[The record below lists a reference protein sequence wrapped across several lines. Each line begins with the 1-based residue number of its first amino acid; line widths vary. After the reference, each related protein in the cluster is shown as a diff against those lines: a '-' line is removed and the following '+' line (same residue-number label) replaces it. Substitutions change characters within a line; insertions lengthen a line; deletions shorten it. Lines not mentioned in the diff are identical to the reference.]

1 MEDIN
6 KKAQDDEVNKA
17 EEEIG
22 EEPRKFI
29 SCPKIKKSKTM
40 ETQIIPKRLE
50 IGMRVNAV
58 CMGKNVGKYVVFK
71 FGYDS
76 RKIRPVAKLRLLGGE
91 PDKVAIITERAVNED
106 GSVKLLKRCE
116 GHEIQ
121 CTEYFVENEK

>member
-6 KKAQDDEVNKA
+6 KKAQDDELNKA

-22 EEPRKFI
+22 ERPRKFI
-29 SCPKIKKSKTM
+29 PVPKVKKEKNN
-40 ETQIIPKRLE
+40 ETQMIPKRLE

-106 GSVKLLKRCE
+106 GSVKLQIGRASCRE
-116 GHEIQ
+116 R
-121 CTEYFVENEK
+121 V

>member
-1 MEDIN
+1 M
-6 KKAQDDEVNKA
+6 
-17 EEEIG
+17 
-22 EEPRKFI
+22 
-29 SCPKIKKSKTM
+29 KTQM
-40 ETQIIPKRLE
+40 IPKRLE

-58 CMGKNVGKYVVFK
+58 CMGKNVGKYIVFK
-71 FGYDS
+71 FGYDR

>member
-1 MEDIN
+1 M
-6 KKAQDDEVNKA
+6 
-17 EEEIG
+17 
-22 EEPRKFI
+22 
-29 SCPKIKKSKTM
+29 KTQM
-40 ETQIIPKRLE
+40 IPKRLE

-71 FGYDS
+71 FGYDR

-91 PDKVAIITERAVNED
+91 PDKVATNTERAVNED
-106 GSVKLLKRCE
+106 GSVKLLKHCE